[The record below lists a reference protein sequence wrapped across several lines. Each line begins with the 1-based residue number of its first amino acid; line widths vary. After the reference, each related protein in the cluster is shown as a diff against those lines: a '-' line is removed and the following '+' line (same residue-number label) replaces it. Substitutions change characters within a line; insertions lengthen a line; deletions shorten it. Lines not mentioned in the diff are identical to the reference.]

1 MIYIGNHVSV
11 TDGYEAMGRHEV
23 KLGGN
28 TFAFFPRN
36 PRGGKSKPVTP
47 EDMSALRELL
57 NKECFGPLVV
67 HGAYTMNLCSAKEEV
82 RANSLEMITDD
93 LVKLQQLPGHFY
105 NFHPGSHTGQGAET
119 GIEQIADALVNAIR
133 MTEERTGCEL
143 ANIILLETM
152 TGKGSEMGG
161 SFEELR
167 AILDKTAEIW
177 CAAAGS
183 VQNSAVASSVQN
195 SVRCSHQAEE
205 TITSKMGI
213 CLDTC
218 HVWDAGYDIV
228 NDLDGVLAEFDR
240 VIGLDRLYAIHLNDS
255 KNACGARKDRHE
267 KLGQGM
273 IGAEALKRVV
283 QHPLLQGKPF
293 ILETPN
299 EDEGYRQE
307 IAEVREWMV

>member
-11 TDGYEAMGRHEV
+11 TDGYEAMGRHEIS
-23 KLGGN
+23 LGGD

-36 PRGGKSKPVTP
+36 PRGGRSKEVTP
-47 EDMSALRELL
+47 EDIAALRSLI
-57 NKECFGPLVV
+57 KENNFGPLVV
-67 HGAYTMNLCSAKEEV
+67 HGAYTMNLCSAREEV
-82 RANSLEMITDD
+82 RTNSLEMITDD
-93 LVKLQQLPGHFY
+93 LVKLQQLPGNFY
-105 NFHPGSHTGQGAET
+105 NFHPGSHTGQGTET
-119 GIEQIADALVNAIR
+119 GIEQIADGLVTAI
-133 MTEERTGCEL
+133 TETERRTGTEL
-143 ANIILLETM
+143 ANTVLLETM

-161 SFEELR
+161 TFEELR
-167 AILDKTAEIW
+167 VIIDRAAEI
-177 CAAAGS
+177 ADGRLTAKLG
-183 VQNSAVASSVQN
+183 V
-195 SVRCSHQAEE
+195 
-205 TITSKMGI
+205 

-240 VIGLDRLYAIHLNDS
+240 IIGLEFLKAIHINDS
-255 KNACGARKDRHE
+255 KNDCGARKDRHE

-283 QHPLLQGKPF
+283 RHPLLQGKPF

-307 IAEVREWMV
+307 IATIREWMTGR

>member
-11 TDGYEAMGRHEV
+11 TDGYEAMGKHEIS
-23 KLGGN
+23 LGGD

-36 PRGGKSKPVTP
+36 PRGGRSKEVTP
-47 EDMSALRELL
+47 EDIAALRSLI
-57 NKECFGPLVV
+57 KENNFGPLVV
-67 HGAYTMNLCSAKEEV
+67 HGAYTMNLCSAREEV
-82 RANSLEMITDD
+82 RTNSLEMITDD
-93 LVKLQQLPGHFY
+93 LVKLQQLPGNFY
-105 NFHPGSHTGQGAET
+105 NFHPGSHTGQGTET
-119 GIEQIADALVNAIR
+119 GIEQIADGLVTAI
-133 MTEERTGCEL
+133 TETERRTGTEL
-143 ANIILLETM
+143 ANTVLLETM

-161 SFEELR
+161 TFEELR
-167 AILDKTAEIW
+167 AIIDRTVEIADGRLTANL
-177 CAAAGS
+177 G
-183 VQNSAVASSVQN
+183 V
-195 SVRCSHQAEE
+195 
-205 TITSKMGI
+205 

-240 VIGLDRLYAIHLNDS
+240 IIGLEFLKAIHINDS
-255 KNACGARKDRHE
+255 KNDCGARKDRHE

-283 QHPLLQGKPF
+283 RHPLLQGKPF

-307 IAEVREWMV
+307 IATIREWMTGR

>member
-11 TDGYEAMGRHEV
+11 TDGYEAMGKHEIS
-23 KLGGN
+23 LGGD

-36 PRGGKSKPVTP
+36 PRGGRSKEVTP
-47 EDMSALRELL
+47 EDIAALRNLIRE
-57 NKECFGPLVV
+57 NGFGPLVV

-93 LVKLQQLPGHFY
+93 LVKLQQLPGNFY
-105 NFHPGSHTGQGAET
+105 NFHPGSHTGQGTET
-119 GIEQIADALVNAIR
+119 GIEQIADGLVTAI
-133 MTEERTGCEL
+133 TETERRTGTKL
-143 ANIILLETM
+143 ANTVLLETM

-161 SFEELR
+161 TFEELR
-167 AILDKTAEIW
+167 VIIDRAAEI
-177 CAAAGS
+177 ADGRLTAKLG
-183 VQNSAVASSVQN
+183 V
-195 SVRCSHQAEE
+195 
-205 TITSKMGI
+205 

-240 VIGLDRLYAIHLNDS
+240 VIGLEFLKAIHINDS
-255 KNACGARKDRHE
+255 KNDCGARKDRHE
-267 KLGQGM
+267 KLGQGV

-283 QHPLLQGKPF
+283 RHPLLQGKPF

-307 IAEVREWMV
+307 IATIREWMTGR

>member
-1 MIYIGNHVSV
+1 MINIGNHVSV
-11 TDGYEAMGRHEV
+11 TDGYEAMGRHEIS
-23 KLGGN
+23 LGGD

-36 PRGGKSKPVTP
+36 PRGGRSKEVTP
-47 EDMSALRELL
+47 EDIAALRNLIRE
-57 NKECFGPLVV
+57 NGFGPLVV

-93 LVKLQQLPGHFY
+93 LVKLQQLPGNFY
-105 NFHPGSHTGQGAET
+105 NFHPGSHTGQGTET
-119 GIEQIADALVNAIR
+119 GIEQIADGLVTAI
-133 MTEERTGCEL
+133 TETERRTGTEL
-143 ANIILLETM
+143 ANTVLLETM

-161 SFEELR
+161 TFEELR
-167 AILDKTAEIW
+167 AIIDRTVEIADGRLTANL
-177 CAAAGS
+177 G
-183 VQNSAVASSVQN
+183 V
-195 SVRCSHQAEE
+195 
-205 TITSKMGI
+205 

-240 VIGLDRLYAIHLNDS
+240 IIGLEFLKAIHINDS
-255 KNACGARKDRHE
+255 KNDCGARKDRHE

-283 QHPLLQGKPF
+283 RHPLLQGKPF

-307 IAEVREWMV
+307 IATIREWMTGR

>member
-11 TDGYEAMGRHEV
+11 TDGYEAMGKHEIS
-23 KLGGN
+23 LGGD

-36 PRGGKSKPVTP
+36 PRGGRSKEVTP
-47 EDMSALRELL
+47 EDIAALRALIEE
-57 NKECFGPLVV
+57 NKFGPLVV

-93 LVKLQQLPGHFY
+93 LVKLQQLPGNFY
-105 NFHPGSHTGQGAET
+105 NFHPGSHTGQGVET
-119 GIEQIADALVNAIR
+119 GIRQIAEGLITSIR
-133 MTEERTGCEL
+133 ETERRTGSEL
-143 ANIILLETM
+143 ANVVLLETM

-161 SFEELR
+161 SFEELS
-167 AILDKTAEIW
+167 AIMDMAAEL
-177 CAAAGS
+177 AAAGTEAGIGEGAG
-183 VQNSAVASSVQN
+183 VT
-195 SVRCSHQAEE
+195 RD
-205 TITSKMGI
+205 IRSKLGV

-228 NDLDGVLAEFDR
+228 NDLDGVLTEFDR
-240 VIGLDRLYAIHLNDS
+240 VIGLEYLKAIHINDS
-255 KNACGARKDRHE
+255 KNTCGARKDRHE

-283 QHPLLQGKPF
+283 RHPLLQGKPF

-307 IAEVREWMV
+307 IATIRKWMLRD

>member
-11 TDGYEAMGRHEV
+11 TDGYEAMGKHEIS
-23 KLGGN
+23 LGGD

-36 PRGGKSKPVTP
+36 PRGGRSKDVTP
-47 EDMSALRELL
+47 EDIAALKALITENR
-57 NKECFGPLVV
+57 FGPLVV

-93 LVKLQQLPGHFY
+93 LVRLQQLPGNFY

-119 GIEQIADALVNAIR
+119 GIRQIAEGLIAAICE
-133 MTEERTGCEL
+133 TERRTGSEL

-161 SFEELR
+161 RFEELR
-167 AILDKTAEIW
+167 AIIDRAAEI
-177 CAAAGS
+177 ANGRITGQAGA
-183 VQNSAVASSVQN
+183 VQN
-195 SVRCSHQAEE
+195 
-205 TITSKMGI
+205 IDSKLGV

-228 NDLDGVLAEFDR
+228 NDLDR
-240 VIGLDRLYAIHLNDS
+240 AIHINDS
-255 KNACGARKDRHE
+255 KNGCGARKDRHE

-273 IGAEALKRVV
+273 IGSEALRRVV
-283 QHPLLQGKPF
+283 RHPLLQGKPF

-307 IAEVREWMV
+307 IAEIRGWMLSR

>member
-1 MIYIGNHVSV
+1 
-11 TDGYEAMGRHEV
+11 MGRHEIS
-23 KLGGN
+23 LGGD

-36 PRGGKSKPVTP
+36 PRGGRSKEVTP
-47 EDMSALRELL
+47 EDIAALRNLIRE
-57 NKECFGPLVV
+57 NGFGPLVV

-93 LVKLQQLPGHFY
+93 LVKLQQLPGNFY
-105 NFHPGSHTGQGAET
+105 NFHPGSHTGQGTET
-119 GIEQIADALVNAIR
+119 GIEQIADGLVTAI
-133 MTEERTGCEL
+133 TETERRTGTEL
-143 ANIILLETM
+143 ANTVLLETM

-161 SFEELR
+161 TFEELR
-167 AILDKTAEIW
+167 VIIDRAAEI
-177 CAAAGS
+177 ADGRLTAKLG
-183 VQNSAVASSVQN
+183 V
-195 SVRCSHQAEE
+195 
-205 TITSKMGI
+205 

-240 VIGLDRLYAIHLNDS
+240 VIGLEFLKAIHINDS
-255 KNACGARKDRHE
+255 KNDCGARKDRHE
-267 KLGQGM
+267 KLGQGV

-283 QHPLLQGKPF
+283 RHPLLQGKPF

-307 IAEVREWMV
+307 IATIREWMTGR

>member
-11 TDGYEAMGRHEV
+11 TDGYEAMGRHEIS
-23 KLGGN
+23 LGGD

-36 PRGGKSKPVTP
+36 PRGGRSKEVTP
-47 EDMSALRELL
+47 EDIAALRSLI
-57 NKECFGPLVV
+57 KENNFGPLVV
-67 HGAYTMNLCSAKEEV
+67 HGAYTMNLCSAREEV
-82 RANSLEMITDD
+82 RTNSLEMITDD
-93 LVKLQQLPGHFY
+93 LVKLQQLPGNFY
-105 NFHPGSHTGQGAET
+105 NFHPGSHTGQGTET
-119 GIEQIADALVNAIR
+119 GIEKIADGLVTAI
-133 MTEERTGCEL
+133 TETERRTGTEL
-143 ANIILLETM
+143 ANTVLLETM

-161 SFEELR
+161 TFEELR
-167 AILDKTAEIW
+167 AIIDRTAEI
-177 CAAAGS
+177 ADSRLTAKLG
-183 VQNSAVASSVQN
+183 V
-195 SVRCSHQAEE
+195 
-205 TITSKMGI
+205 

-240 VIGLDRLYAIHLNDS
+240 IIGLEFLKAIHINDS
-255 KNACGARKDRHE
+255 KNDCGARKDRHE

-283 QHPLLQGKPF
+283 RHPLLQGKPF

-307 IAEVREWMV
+307 IATIREWMTGR

>member
-11 TDGYEAMGRHEV
+11 TDGYEAMGRHEIE
-23 KLGGN
+23 LGGN

-47 EDMSALRELL
+47 EDMSALRDLL
-57 NKECFGPLVV
+57 KSESFGPLVV

-105 NFHPGSHTGQGAET
+105 NFHPGSHTGQGSET
-119 GIEQIADALVNAIR
+119 GIEQIAAGLVKAIR
-133 MTEERTGCEL
+133 ETEARTGSGL
-143 ANIILLETM
+143 ANVILLETM

-161 SFEELR
+161 SFEQIR
-167 AILDKTAEIW
+167 AILDKTEELW
-177 CAAAGS
+177 CAEAGDS
-183 VQNSAVASSVQN
+183 CDREYIRSQLGV
-195 SVRCSHQAEE
+195 
-205 TITSKMGI
+205 

-228 NDLDGVLAEFDR
+228 NDIDGVLAEFDR
-240 VIGLDRLYAIHLNDS
+240 IIGLDRLHAIHINDS
-255 KNACGARKDRHE
+255 KNDCGARKDRHE

-273 IGAEALKRVV
+273 IGEEALRRVV
-283 QHPLLQGKPF
+283 RHPLLQGKPF

-299 EDEGYRQE
+299 EDEGYMQE
-307 IAEVREWMV
+307 IAAIRKWMV